1 MTRVFKQVSNLNKT
15 GAGVEALVVVGVR
28 VELEAGRAPDDD
40 ALALVLVGV
49 RVELEAGRAPDDD
62 ALAVA
67 PVDAAGLGAPG
78 VEARAVAPARLA
90 VDFAFAFALPP
101 GVEAREVAACA
112 LRALPNFQ
120 RLARTSCLWHAM
132 NCSFQSWEF
141 WRSFSTAH
149 RSYCSL
155 NMSASC
161 RGSRHG

>member
-1 MTRVFKQVSNLNKT
+1 MSNWNET
-15 GAGVEALVVVGVR
+15 DSGVEALAAVR
-28 VELEAGRAPDDD
+28 VERAAGRAPD
-40 ALALVLVGV
+40 G
-49 RVELEAGRAPDDD
+49 D

-67 PVDAAGLGAPG
+67 LFVELDAAGLGAPS

>member
-1 MTRVFKQVSNLNKT
+1 MQPSLGICTPTPLRVVPGRL
-15 GAGVEALVVVGVR
+15 AVEVPIGLSKAR
-28 VELEAGRAPDDD
+28 IE
-40 ALALVLVGV
+40 
-49 RVELEAGRAPDDD
+49 
-62 ALAVA
+62 VA

-101 GVEAREVAACA
+101 GVEAREGAACA

>member
-1 MTRVFKQVSNLNKT
+1 MNPWDMSRRWAFRIPGVIVTRLPATSTLPPWATAVSQFRDSAVLGDSRFLTRVFKQVSNLNKT
-15 GAGVEALVVVGVR
+15 GVEALVV
-28 VELEAGRAPDDD
+28 
-40 ALALVLVGV
+40 VGV

-90 VDFAFAFALPP
+90 VDFALAFALPP

-132 NCSFQSWEF
+132 N
-141 WRSFSTAH
+141 
-149 RSYCSL
+149 
-155 NMSASC
+155 
-161 RGSRHG
+161 